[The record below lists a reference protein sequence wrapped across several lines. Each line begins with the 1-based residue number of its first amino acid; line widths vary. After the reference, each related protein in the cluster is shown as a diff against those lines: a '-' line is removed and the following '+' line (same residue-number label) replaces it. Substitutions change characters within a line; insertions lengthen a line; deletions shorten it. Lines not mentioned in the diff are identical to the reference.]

1 MRRRAAWLISPEG
14 SDYDW
19 LRPVLHA
26 GLREAA
32 GRRAEGA
39 VAAAAHEL
47 LDELLARERF
57 DVVSDYAFALSGVA
71 LADFLGVE
79 RADAGRLM
87 RWAVDIVA
95 FFNDAEITTPAA
107 ATMASSAAEMVA
119 YAHGLLGA
127 ERAETA
133 GGYLGLAARTAQRSG
148 HELGDEAVGNL
159 ALPYLT
165 GQVAVAQL
173 VANSVWLL
181 LGHEDQRARLAAD
194 PALVGGAL
202 GETLRYLPPASLAMR
217 IALEP
222 IDLRGHRV
230 EAGQTI
236 QLSLAAADATRSA
249 SRTPTASTS
258 PAGRPALSASGT
270 GCTAASAPG
279 WRGCRPP
286 SPCARSWTARPS
298 SRSMP
303 NARSSGAR
311 WPASRARRRWASALQ
326 QRPQLV
332 RVGHRRAAGE
342 ALAHVGRRA
351 AVDGRAVLHEA
362 PPPSAPRQGRQR
374 PRGAAARLAHDGGQR
389 RHARRVAGQGD
400 LAPRREVEVERL
412 QQVPE
417 GAGVADRD
425 LVQTARAAPAPA
437 PRRRARR

>member
-1 MRRRAAWLISPEG
+1 MFDSATSQWFVFAYDDVLAGLSDPRLTNDRMHRFADRAAPSAVEAVRRRAAWLISPEG

-26 GLREAA
+26 GLREAV
-32 GRRAEGA
+32 GRRAEDA

-47 LDELLARERF
+47 LDELLARKRF

-95 FFNDAEITTPAA
+95 FFNDAELTTPAA

-194 PALVGGAL
+194 PPLVVGAL
-202 GETLRYLPPASLAMR
+202 GETLRYLPPASLATR

-236 QLSLAAADATRSA
+236 QLSLAAANRDPQRFPDPDRFDIARGQ
-249 SRTPTASTS
+249 
-258 PAGRPALSASGT
+258 AGALGLGHGVHSCIGAGLARMQ
-270 GCTAASAPG
+270 AAIAL
-279 WRGCRPP
+279 
-286 SPCARSWTARPS
+286 
-298 SRSMP
+298 
-303 NARSSGAR
+303 
-311 WPASRARRRWASALQ
+311 RALLDRA
-326 QRPQLV
+326 PQL
-332 RVGHRRAAGE
+332 
-342 ALAHVGRRA
+342 ALDA
-351 AVDGRAVLHEA
+351 E
-362 PPPSAPRQGRQR
+362 
-374 PRGAAARLAHDGGQR
+374 
-389 RHARRVAGQGD
+389 
-400 LAPRREVEVERL
+400 REVVWSPL
-412 QQVPE
+412 AGIE
-417 GAGVADRD
+417 GPQALGVRA
-425 LVQTARAAPAPA
+425 TAAPA
-437 PRRRARR
+437 ARPGR